1 RANHDY
7 AALDWVKI
15 EIESTLQQA
24 QKALQAYTEHP
35 DDTTR
40 MRFCLT
46 YLHQVHGT
54 LKMVEFYGASLLAD
68 AMEKLAQGIL
78 KEELDDPLHA
88 QEILVRAT
96 FQLPAYLEQVLL
108 NRRDMPLIILPLIN
122 ELRAALGASPLTE
135 SALNISSI
143 TSCNEAFFNLPEA
156 PAVKLEN
163 CSSRQLR
170 QVYQTAFTN
179 LIRHQ
184 DIPAQLE
191 KMSIVVASMRNLAEN
206 TPSAQ
211 FWWLIS
217 AFIEGLIEQS
227 IELDM
232 DCQRILSSI
241 DRHLKDVVATDEAL
255 QAEASE
261 GEIKN
266 ILSHIIK
273 SDSISPHI
281 AAVKAAYK
289 IEETTQSKEQL
300 EQLQQQL
307 NGPDSHTLST
317 VTESLSDEL
326 SHVKE
331 TLDLFLHGNRPPEL
345 LTGILPNIKQ
355 IADTLSI
362 LSMHTQRDV
371 LLGQLDTLNW
381 CAANSTSADTENRLL
396 DVAGAVLYVEATLSS
411 IRHHEGTEQSLRL
424 SSTASSEQLNDAQAS
439 LIIECR
445 KGMETSKSHIIE
457 FIASNWDHA
466 HLQDVPTILK
476 EVSSGLHMVPLH
488 RASLLVYACES
499 YIEENL
505 LNKSTRPDQKDMD
518 TLADAIASIE
528 HFLELITNDRH
539 TDEYI
544 LDITETS
551 MNALGYPIEKISLP
565 INNESTE
572 KTSSAPSSAEISDA
586 IDDSVPALHKVSDT
600 EAETQ
605 PIETAEEAIEPELKN
620 NSGNTDTPPSSNK
633 TNTDTN
639 DFIDDEI
646 IEIFVEEAQEVVES
660 IVAHLPV
667 WRSDWDNKDSLG
679 EIRRAFH
686 TLKGSGRLVGATEIG
701 ELAWS
706 IENILNR
713 LIENSIAASE
723 AIFKLIDQVI
733 ALTPSLIFSFERQ
746 QPPETDTSHLIAQA
760 ELLSSGK
767 TPEQA
772 VALDDSNTEFSS
784 SEMGSEA
791 TVEEQQKEIPLSSSH
806 SPEFKET
813 LLNIFINEAL
823 SHLSTLHQFLDKHP
837 LDQAPVKVDND
848 VLRALHTL
856 KGSAHMAEVNAVASI
871 ISPVE
876 ALIKNTSNFDFI
888 LESELLQLLSE
899 AVHTV
904 DNKLEL
910 ISRGE
915 QDLADLPDDALFVK
929 ILNLEEKYR
938 NQDNAKHAK
947 ASKESLI
954 EIFLAEEMDV
964 ILEAADLLYAWEQ
977 NPGETKYAEHLCE
990 NIQLIAVNAETSGL
1004 QHIQLLCD
1012 ALSSSYQK
1020 AQSNHVEINKVF
1032 FEATHAAHTALIDMM
1047 DKLAARQPVSSVHD
1061 IINTLEHLPISST
1074 NTTEEETLLGQLNND
1089 ENKEQKAASISDMIS
1104 MDPELVAIFIEEAE
1118 VLLIDL
1124 TEQLLHWAEH
1134 PDELSKID
1142 PLLRTLHTLKGSARM
1157 AKIKPIGNIAHELES
1172 LYERCRHS
1180 GLTFSTPLY
1189 ELFQEADDS
1198 LNGML
1203 HAVQKHNTC
1212 AESPLLIQKLKTFSQ
1227 EIEQTNSIGLKTPQ
1241 TEKST
1246 EEIQAIYTL
1255 DLDPEL
1261 VEIFLEEAED
1271 ILAELSGNLLR
1282 WAENPD
1288 DSAEI
1293 EQLQRSLHTLKGSSR
1308 MAEIPAIGDLAHEL
1322 ETLYEFSTAGE
1333 LPYSE
1338 ALADILNQSHD
1349 ALADMVEAVK
1359 SQQPCISA
1367 DLLIQQLIS
1376 FGQTHVKSDLTVSP
1390 SAMLSTSAEDKPDIR
1405 TEKVLTLDT
1414 EADENDEAFV
1424 VDTSDIE
1431 VIQFFLEEAQ
1441 ELLEGIESSIEDWQ
1455 GEPENTEPQDEM
1467 KRLLHTMKGSSRLAG
1482 LDQLGTMSHAFESFI
1497 INLKGDLSNDTD
1509 ALFNQIKSKYDQMAV
1524 WVEKLNSKIVAQ
1536 STVTETSPNTPEMDA
1551 EAELIRQA
1559 NAQQSP
1565 PMTVSNKPADTS
1577 SAAPQEM
1584 IRVSA
1589 DLLEELVNLAGETS
1603 ISRAQ
1608 VEKEIVDFSHTLD
1621 DIGDTIERLQEQMR
1635 RLNIETEA
1643 QIIFSHESEAQA
1655 ANDTEEGYEDFDP
1668 LEMDR
1673 YSHIHQLSRSLSES
1687 TGDLLDLKNTLK
1699 NRSRDTETLL
1709 LQQSRINTELQE
1721 GLMRTRLV
1729 PFSRLAPRLRRTVRQ
1744 IGQELGKSVELEI
1757 INAEGE
1763 MDRAVLDRMVSP
1775 LEHMLRNAVDH
1786 GIESPEQREKSDKPK
1801 KGKITLHLTREG
1813 AEVVLRLS
1821 DDGAG
1826 INAENV
1832 RNKALERKLI
1842 AADNDS
1848 LSNTEILQFIFQ
1860 PGFSTAEKVTQIS
1873 GRGVGMDVVN
1883 SEIRQLGGSTRIHSA
1898 PGVGTQF
1905 TVRLPFTVSVNRALM
1920 VRVGEDTYAI
1930 PLSHIEG
1937 IIRVSPYELESY
1949 YQPGNDDTFE
1959 YAGQDYHLTYL
1970 GAYVKN
1976 IPVPILQG
1984 QTQALP
1990 VILIRGTDKTM
2001 AFQVDALI
2009 GSSEIVVK
2017 SLGPQLSSVTGLSG
2031 ATILGDGNVV
2041 IILDLITMIRSDW
2054 AERLFAHIDS
2064 EQTAQ
2069 ESIDENKTPT
2079 VMVIDDSVTVRKIT
2093 SRLLERN
2100 GYEVILAK
2108 DGMDA
2113 IAILQDHTPDVMLL
2127 DIEMPRMDGFEVA
2140 SIVRHEDRL
2149 KHIPIIMI
2157 TSRTGQKHRERALSI
2172 GVNEYLGKP
2181 FQEAELLAN
2190 VEKLT
2195 GATQSA

>member
-1 RANHDY
+1 MRANHDY

-78 KEELDDPLHA
+78 KEEVDNPLHA

-96 FQLPAYLEQVLL
+96 FQLPAYLEQVQL

-122 ELRAALGASPLTE
+122 ELRAALGASLLTE
-135 SALNISSI
+135 SALNIPSV

-156 PAVKLEN
+156 SDVKLEN
-163 CSSRQLR
+163 FSNRQLR
-170 QVYQTAFTN
+170 QIYQTAFTN

-191 KMSIVVASMRNLAEN
+191 KMSIVVASMRKLAEK

-211 FWWLIS
+211 FWWLIG
-217 AFIEGLIEQS
+217 AFIEGLIDQS
-227 IELDM
+227 IALDM

-255 QAEASE
+255 QTETSE

-289 IEETTQSKEQL
+289 IEESTQSEEQL

-326 SHVKE
+326 NHVKE

-396 DVAGAVLYVEATLSS
+396 DVAGAVLYVEATLSG
-411 IRHHEGTEQSLRL
+411 IRHHEETEQSPRL
-424 SSTASSEQLNDAQAS
+424 SSAASSEQLSDAQAS

-445 KGMETSKSHIIE
+445 KGMETVKGRIIE
-457 FIASNWDHA
+457 FIASNWNHV

-488 RASLLVYACES
+488 RASLLVCACES

-505 LNKSTRPDQKDMD
+505 LNKSTRPDQKDMN

-528 HFLELITNDRH
+528 HFLELITDDRH

-551 MNALGYPIEKISLP
+551 MDALGYPIEQTSLSL
-565 INNESTE
+565 NSENTE
-572 KTSSAPSSAEISDA
+572 ETFSAPTSDEISDA
-586 IDDSVPALHKVSDT
+586 MDGSVPALHKLSDI

-605 PIETAEEAIEPELKN
+605 PIETAEEAIEPELT
-620 NSGNTDTPPSSNK
+620 NSSDNTDAPPSSNK
-633 TNTDTN
+633 INTDT
-639 DFIDDEI
+639 DDLIDDEI
-646 IEIFVEEAQEVVES
+646 IEIFVEEAHEVIES
-660 IVAHLPV
+660 IVTHLPGL
-667 WRSDWDNKDSLG
+667 RSDWDDKDSLS

-686 TLKGSGRLVGATEIG
+686 TLKGSSRLVGATEIG

-713 LIENSIAASE
+713 VIENSIAASE
-723 AIFKLIDQVI
+723 AIFELIDQVI
-733 ALTPSLIFSFERQ
+733 ALTPSLVLSFERQ
-746 QPPETDTSHLIAQA
+746 QSPEADISPLIAQA

-767 TPEQA
+767 IPEQA
-772 VALDDSNTEFSS
+772 VPLDDSNTELNS
-784 SEMGSEA
+784 SEMRDEVTA
-791 TVEEQQKEIPLSSSH
+791 EEQQEAVPLSSSD

-876 ALIKNTSNFDFI
+876 ALIKNTSNFEFM
-888 LESELLQLLSE
+888 LEPELLQLLSE
-899 AVHTV
+899 AVHAV

-929 ILNLEEKYR
+929 ILKLEEKYR
-938 NQDNAKHAK
+938 NQDNANHAK
-947 ASKESLI
+947 ASNESLI

-964 ILEAADLLYAWEQ
+964 ILEAADLLDAWEQ
-977 NPGETKYAEHLCE
+977 DPDETKYVKHLCE
-990 NIQLIAVNAETSGL
+990 NIQLIAVSAKTSGL
-1004 QHIQLLCD
+1004 QHIQFLCD
-1012 ALSSSYQK
+1012 ALSSSYQN
-1020 AQSNHVEINKVF
+1020 AQNNHVEINKVF
-1032 FEATHAAHTALIDMM
+1032 FEASHAAHTALIDMM
-1047 DKLAARQPVSSVHD
+1047 DKLAAHQPVFSAHD
-1061 IINTLEHLPISST
+1061 IINTLEHLPVSST
-1074 NTTEEETLLGQLNND
+1074 DTTKEETFLSQRNKD
-1089 ENKEQKAASISDMIS
+1089 ENKAQETAPISDGIS

-1124 TEQLLHWAEH
+1124 TEQLLLWAEQ
-1134 PDELSKID
+1134 PDELSNID

-1157 AKIKPIGNIAHELES
+1157 AEIKSIGNIAHELES

-1180 GLTFSTPLY
+1180 GLIFSTPLY
-1189 ELFQEADDS
+1189 ELLQETDDS
-1198 LNGML
+1198 LNAML
-1203 HAVQKHNTC
+1203 HAVQKHKAC
-1212 AESPLLIQKLKTFSQ
+1212 AENPLLIQKLKTFSQ
-1227 EIEQTNSIGLKTPQ
+1227 QIDSPDLKTPQ
-1241 TEKST
+1241 TEKPT
-1246 EEIQAIYTL
+1246 EETQAVYAL
-1255 DLDPEL
+1255 NLDPEL
-1261 VEIFLEEAED
+1261 VAIFLEEAED

-1282 WAENPD
+1282 WAESPD

-1359 SQQPCISA
+1359 NQQPCISA

-1376 FGQTHVKSDLTVSP
+1376 FGQTHVKSELTDSP
-1390 SAMLSTSAEDKPDIR
+1390 SAMFNAAPAGKPDIQ
-1405 TEKVLTLDT
+1405 TEKALTPGTET
-1414 EADENDEAFV
+1414 EADDEAFV

-1431 VIQFFLEEAQ
+1431 VIQLFLEEAQ

-1467 KRLLHTMKGSSRLAG
+1467 RRLLHTMKGSSRLAG

-1497 INLKGDLSNDTD
+1497 INLKGNLSNDTD
-1509 ALFNQIKSKYDQMAV
+1509 ALFNQIKSKYDQMTG

-1536 STVTETSPNTPEMDA
+1536 TTVTETTPNTPEMDA
-1551 EAELIRQA
+1551 EAALIRQA
-1559 NAQQSP
+1559 NAQQAP
-1565 PMTVSNKPADTS
+1565 PMTVSSKPAETS

-1643 QIIFSHESEAQA
+1643 QIIFSHESEVQA
-1655 ANDTEEGYEDFDP
+1655 ANDIEEGYEDFDP

-1687 TGDLLDLKNTLK
+1687 TGDLLDLKNTLQ

-1786 GIESPEQREKSDKPK
+1786 GIESPEQREKSGKPK

-1832 RNKALERKLI
+1832 RNKAVERKLI
-1842 AADNDS
+1842 TADNDS

-1937 IIRVSPYELESY
+1937 IIRVSPYELENY

-1990 VILIRGTDKTM
+1990 VILIRGTDRTM

-2009 GSSEIVVK
+2009 GSREIVVK

-2069 ESIDENKTPT
+2069 ESIDENKAPT

-2190 VEKLT
+2190 VEKFT
-2195 GATQSA
+2195 GAIQNA

>member
-1 RANHDY
+1 MRANQDY

-24 QKALQAYTEHP
+24 QKALQAHTEHP
-35 DDTTR
+35 EDTTR

-78 KEELDDPLHA
+78 KEEVNDPLHA
-88 QEILVRAT
+88 QEVLVRAT
-96 FQLPAYLEQVLL
+96 FQLPAYLEQVQL
-108 NRRDMPLIILPLIN
+108 NRRDMPIIILPLIN
-122 ELRAALGASPLTE
+122 ELRAALGVSLLTE
-135 SALNISSI
+135 SALNIPSA

-156 PAVKLEN
+156 PSVKLEN
-163 CSSRQLR
+163 FSSRQLR
-170 QVYQTAFTN
+170 QIYQTAFTN

-191 KMSIVVASMRNLAEN
+191 KMSVVVASMRNLAEK

-211 FWWLIS
+211 FWWLIG
-217 AFIEGLIEQS
+217 AFLEGLIDQS
-227 IELDM
+227 IKLDM

-241 DRHLKDVVATDEAL
+241 DRHLKDVVATDDAL
-255 QAEASE
+255 QTENNE

-289 IEETTQSKEQL
+289 IEKTTLSEEQL

-307 NGPDSHTLST
+307 NGPDSHTLRT
-317 VTESLSDEL
+317 VSESLSHEL
-326 SHVKE
+326 NHVKE

-345 LTGILPNIKQ
+345 LTGLLPNIKQ
-355 IADTLSI
+355 IANTLSI
-362 LSMHTQRDV
+362 LNMHTQRDV
-371 LLGQLDTLNW
+371 LLGQFDTLNW
-381 CAANSTSADTENRLL
+381 CAANSTSADTDNRLL
-396 DVAGAVLYVEATLSS
+396 DVAGAVLYVEATLSG
-411 IRHHEGTEQSLRL
+411 ILHHKGTKQSSRL
-424 SSTASSEQLNDAQAS
+424 SSTASSEQLSDAQAS
-439 LIIECR
+439 LIMECR
-445 KGMETSKSHIIE
+445 KGMETAKDRIIE
-457 FIASNWDHA
+457 FIASNWEHA
-466 HLQDVPTILK
+466 HLQDVPSILK

-488 RASLLVYACES
+488 RASILVYACES
-499 YIEENL
+499 YIKENL
-505 LNKSTRPDQKDMD
+505 LNKSTRPDQKDMN

-528 HFLELITNDRH
+528 HFLELITDDRH

-551 MNALGYPIEKISLP
+551 MDALGYPIKQASLSL
-565 INNESTE
+565 NSESTE
-572 KTSSAPSSAEISDA
+572 KTFSAPTSDEISDA
-586 IDDSVPALHKVSDT
+586 MDDSVPALHKVSDI

-605 PIETAEEAIEPELKN
+605 PIETAEETIEPELKN
-620 NSGNTDTPPSSNK
+620 SSVSINTDT
-633 TNTDTN
+633 D

-646 IEIFVEEAQEVVES
+646 IEIFVEEAQEVIES
-660 IVAHLPV
+660 IVAHLPS
-667 WRSDWDNKDSLG
+667 WRSDWGDKDSLG

-713 LIENSIAASE
+713 LIENSIAANE
-723 AIFKLIDQVI
+723 AIFELIDQVV
-733 ALTPSLIFSFERQ
+733 ALTPSLILSFERQ
-746 QPPETDTSHLIAQA
+746 QPPEADTSPLIAQA
-760 ELLSSGK
+760 ELLGSGE

-772 VALDDSNTEFSS
+772 VPLDDNNTELSS
-784 SEMGSEA
+784 SEIGNEA
-791 TVEEQQKEIPLSSSH
+791 TAEEQQEEVPLSSSN
-806 SPEFKET
+806 SPGFKET

-837 LDQAPVKVDND
+837 LDQTPAKVDDN

-876 ALIKNTSNFDFI
+876 ELIKNTSNLDFI
-888 LESELLQLLSE
+888 LEPELLQLLSE
-899 AVHTV
+899 AVHAV

-910 ISRGE
+910 ISQGE
-915 QDLADLPDDALFVK
+915 QDLADIPDDALFVK

-938 NQDNAKHAK
+938 NQDDADHTK
-947 ASKESLI
+947 ATNKSLI
-954 EIFLAEEMDV
+954 GIFLAEEMDI
-964 ILEAADLLYAWEQ
+964 ILEAADLLDAWEQ
-977 NPGETKYAEHLCE
+977 APGETKYVERLCE
-990 NIQLIAVNAETSGL
+990 NIQLIAVSAKTSGL
-1004 QHIQLLCD
+1004 QHIQSLCD
-1012 ALSSSYQK
+1012 ALSSCYQN
-1020 AQSNHVEINKVF
+1020 AQNNHFEINKVF
-1032 FEATHAAHTALIDMM
+1032 FEATHAAHTALINMM
-1047 DKLAARQPVSSVHD
+1047 DKLAAHQPIASAHD
-1061 IINTLEHLPISST
+1061 IINTLEHLPVSST
-1074 NTTEEETLLGQLNND
+1074 DITEEETPLSQLNRD
-1089 ENKEQKAASISDMIS
+1089 ENNAQETAPISDGVS

-1118 VLLIDL
+1118 TLLIDL
-1124 TEQLLHWAEH
+1124 TEQLLLWAEQ

-1157 AKIKPIGNIAHELES
+1157 AEIKPIGNIAHELES

-1180 GLTFSTPLY
+1180 GLIFSTPLY
-1189 ELFQEADDS
+1189 ELLQEADDS

-1203 HAVQKHNTC
+1203 HAVQKYKAC
-1212 AESPLLIQKLKTFSQ
+1212 AESPLLIQKLKAFSQ
-1227 EIEQTNSIGLKTPQ
+1227 QVEQIDSLDLKIPQ

-1246 EEIQAIYTL
+1246 EETQAVYTL
-1255 DLDPEL
+1255 NLDPEL
-1261 VEIFLEEAED
+1261 VPIFLEEAEE

-1282 WAENPD
+1282 WAESPD

-1359 SQQPCISA
+1359 NQQPCISA

-1376 FGQTHVKSDLTVSP
+1376 FGQTHVKSNLTASP
-1390 SAMLSTSAEDKPDIR
+1390 ANKPDIP
-1405 TEKVLTLDT
+1405 TEKALTPGTET
-1414 EADENDEAFV
+1414 EADDEAFV

-1431 VIQFFLEEAQ
+1431 VIQLFLEEAQ

-1467 KRLLHTMKGSSRLAG
+1467 RRLLHTMKGSSRLAG

-1497 INLKGDLSNDTD
+1497 INLKGNLSNDTD
-1509 ALFNQIKSKYDQMAV
+1509 ALFNQIKSKYDQMTG

-1536 STVTETSPNTPEMDA
+1536 TTVTETTPNTPEMDA
-1551 EAELIRQA
+1551 EAALIRQT
-1559 NAQQSP
+1559 NAQQAP
-1565 PMTVSNKPADTS
+1565 PMTTSSKPAETS

-1643 QIIFSHESEAQA
+1643 QIIFSHESEVQA
-1655 ANDTEEGYEDFDP
+1655 ANDIEEGYEDFDP

-1687 TGDLLDLKNTLK
+1687 TGDLLDLKNTLQ

-1786 GIESPEQREKSDKPK
+1786 GIESPEQREKSGKPK

-1832 RNKALERKLI
+1832 RNKAVERKLI
-1842 AADNDS
+1842 TADNDS

-1959 YAGQDYHLTYL
+1959 YAGQNYHLTYL

-1976 IPVPILQG
+1976 IPAPILQG